1 MLSVAIV
8 VGSAVYGVFVLAS
21 SYVRF
26 GYEALSLGKS
36 LLYYF
41 ARIFG
46 LESPFPPTAN
56 TLPPNT
62 DISILPGTPSEFES
76 RWARFAVLFVSSDNF
91 GAYSAMVLRG
101 LNTAAYF
108 VMAVLP
114 VAVLLYVCFSMSDK
128 TIKRG
133 RLKDSRPLR
142 VWKLFSNAVLRR
154 AVAAVK
160 MYIAFVQEHKP
171 YMVLFILVWAFGLN
185 LSTIL
190 SVFFPLRKFAASPAE
205 RLGEP
210 PKSGLA
216 SGDSPV
222 RCGLPLSHP
231 PKVLSGARSAPLVK
245 T

>member
-1 MLSVAIV
+1 MGCGEMTERVRSIVFNALSAAV
-8 VGSAVYGVFVLAS
+8 VIGSAVYGVFVLTS

-26 GYEALSLGKS
+26 GYETLSLGKS

-76 RWARFAVLFVSSDNF
+76 RWARFSVLFVSSDNF

-128 TIKRG
+128 TVKLG

-142 VWKLFSNAVLRR
+142 VWKSFSNAVLRR
-154 AVAAVK
+154 VVAAVK
-160 MYIAFVQEHKP
+160 MYIALIKEHKQIGRAH
-171 YMVLFILVWAFGLN
+171 V
-185 LSTIL
+185 
-190 SVFFPLRKFAASPAE
+190 
-205 RLGEP
+205 
-210 PKSGLA
+210 
-216 SGDSPV
+216 
-222 RCGLPLSHP
+222 
-231 PKVLSGARSAPLVK
+231 
-245 T
+245 